1 MASFF
6 LGHKLYAIGR
16 LAACQ
21 LMHCYSLCVNF
32 VKSNGSSLNKA
43 GGEAI

>member
-6 LGHKLYAIGR
+6 LGDKLYAIGR
-16 LAACQ
+16 LAAS
-21 LMHCYSLCVNF
+21 LLVHCYLLCVNF
-32 VKSNGSSLNKA
+32 VKSNGSLLNKA